1 MRLTLAILLLITLAT
16 SSFAQDVDQKS
27 KTVSVKPLIAKYCL
41 ECHSADDPNGD
52 VQLDKLS
59 DKLSQG
65 EDAEAWHAALD
76 VINAGDMPP
85 DYADQ
90 PSEQERQQIVNWITT
105 SLAKAA
111 DAKKQTRKTAV
122 RRLTRDQYTNT
133 LQDLLGIQVDF
144 GETLPADSKSEMGFR
159 NSGEVLQTS
168 SLHLDY
174 YEKIARAALGKAIA
188 IGDRPESLH
197 YRITFG
203 SKIDS
208 SGTGTEI
215 GGFQSVTIPKT
226 DFLVERIGPAG
237 AVEKSSPTPVA
248 DAKRKDKSKRNRDRR
263 NKRSK
268 NKTDKTRLT
277 KAIASTT
284 SQLGCEDRATID
296 SESPKMV

>member
-1 MRLTLAILLLITLAT
+1 MRFTLAILLLIAT
-16 SSFAQDVDQKS
+16 ASTSLAQDTNQKPES
-27 KTVSVKPLIAKYCL
+27 VSIKPLIAKYCL

-52 VQLDKLS
+52 VQLDELS

-90 PSEQERQQIVNWITT
+90 PNAQEREQIVTWITE

-111 DAKKQTRKTAV
+111 DANKQSRKTSV

-188 IGDRPESLH
+188 SGDRPDSVH

-203 SKIDS
+203 SKIDPMAL
-208 SGTGTEI
+208 E
-215 GGFQSVTIPKT
+215 PK
-226 DFLVERIGPAG
+226 LG
-237 AVEKSSPTPVA
+237 AF
-248 DAKRKDKSKRNRDRR
+248 NR
-263 NKRSK
+263 
-268 NKTDKTRLT
+268 
-277 KAIASTT
+277 
-284 SQLGCEDRATID
+284 
-296 SESPKMV
+296 